1 MNEILDTLQPQEV
14 FAQFKPI
21 LAIPRPS
28 KKESKISQ
36 YLYDWGT
43 SRGLETIKDEAM
55 NIIIRKPA
63 SKGMEDR
70 KTVCLQ
76 AHMDMVCE
84 KNSDKVFN
92 FETDAIETFV
102 EDGWLKAK
110 GTTLGADDGIGVA
123 TALAI
128 LDSKTIVHPELE
140 CLFTVDEETGLTG
153 AMALS
158 ADALKSSI
166 LINLDSEDEGEM
178 FIGCAGGVD
187 TLGFMPIQRENACN
201 HGIPYLLTVK
211 GLKGGH
217 SGDDINKGLG
227 CANKILNRILWIIN
241 NQCKFRLAEI
251 DGGNLRNA
259 IAREAKAHIMINPD
273 FENQMLEFIKTF
285 TQNVKYELR
294 TTEPSLEITI
304 EKTERPQ
311 TVIVRDD
318 VDKLLNLLY
327 AIPHGVLAMS
337 REIPNFV
344 ETSTNLASVK
354 SKDNI
359 IEIVTS
365 QRSSVESALDA
376 AKTRVEACMLMA
388 GCEVKHTDG
397 YPGWAPNTDSEILSV
412 VVASYERLFGKKPI
426 VRAIHAGLECGL
438 IGKKYPNMDMISYG
452 PTLRGVHSPD
462 ERMDIK
468 TLEMFWQHTLDIL
481 KNIPKK

>member
-14 FAQFKPI
+14 FKQFKPI
-21 LAIPRPS
+21 LSVPRPS
-28 KKESKISQ
+28 KKEAKISQ
-36 YLYDWGT
+36 YLYDWGIA
-43 SRGLETIKDEAM
+43 RGLETIKDEVG

-63 SKGMEDR
+63 TEGMEDR

-84 KNSDKVFN
+84 KNSDKEFD
-92 FETDAIETFV
+92 FETDAIETYV

-123 TALAI
+123 AALAV

-140 CLFTVDEETGLTG
+140 CLFTIDEETGLTG
-153 AMALS
+153 AEALS
-158 ADALKSSI
+158 DKALKSSI

-187 TLGFMPIQRENACN
+187 TLGYMPVKREPACQN
-201 HGIPYLLTVK
+201 PVPYIIEIK

-227 CANKILNRILWIIN
+227 CANKILNRILWKIN
-241 NQCKFRLAEI
+241 QNCRMRLCDI
-251 DGGNLRNA
+251 QGGNLRNA
-259 IAREAKAHIMINPD
+259 ITREAFAVFMIKPE
-273 FENQMLEFIKTF
+273 FEQTMLDLVSQF
-285 TQNVKYELR
+285 TEQIKYELR
-294 TTEPSLEITI
+294 TTEPSLEVVLK
-304 EKTERPQ
+304 KTSRPELM
-311 TVIVRDD
+311 IAREDA
-318 VDKLLNLLY
+318 DKLFNLLY
-327 AIPHGVLAMS
+327 AVPHGVLAMS

-354 SKDNI
+354 LTGGEI
-359 IEIVTS
+359 RIVTS
-365 QRSSVESALDA
+365 QRSSVDSVLDA
-376 AKTRVEACMLMA
+376 AKSRVEACLLMA
-388 GCEVKHTDG
+388 GCRVEHTDG

-412 VVASYERLFGKKPI
+412 VVQSYERLFKKKPI

-438 IGKKYPNMDMISYG
+438 IGKKYPAMDMISYG

-468 TLEMFWQHTLDIL
+468 TLQMFWEHTLDVL
-481 KNIPKK
+481 KNIPKR

>member
-21 LAIPRPS
+21 LSVPRPS
-28 KKESKISQ
+28 KNEAKISQ
-36 YLYDWGT
+36 YLYDWGKT
-43 SRGLETIKDEAM
+43 RGLETVRDEAG
-55 NIIIRKPA
+55 NVIIRKKA
-63 SKGMEDR
+63 TSGMEDR
-70 KTVCLQ
+70 KSVCLQ

-84 KNSDKVFN
+84 KNGDKDFD
-92 FETDAIETFV
+92 FLTDAIEVKV
-102 EDGWLKAK
+102 EDGWLKAN

-128 LDSKTIVHPELE
+128 LDSKTIAHGDLE

-158 ADALKSSI
+158 DKVLKSNI

-187 TLGFMPIQRENACN
+187 TLGFVPIEKEPACQ
-201 HGIPYLLTVK
+201 HGLPYMIEVK

-227 CANKILNRILWIIN
+227 CANKILNRLLWKIN
-241 NQCKFRLAEI
+241 RECKMRLADI
-251 DGGNLRNA
+251 NSGNLRNA

-273 FENQMLEFIKTF
+273 FEEKMLQITDEFTKA
-285 TQNVKYELR
+285 VKYEFR
-294 TTEPSLEITI
+294 STEPSLEVNIF
-304 EKTERPQ
+304 KAERPEC
-311 TVIVRDD
+311 VIKRED
-318 VDKLLNLLY
+318 VTKLFDVLY

-337 REIPNFV
+337 REIPGFV

-354 SKDNI
+354 VVDNEI
-359 IEIVTS
+359 HIVTS
-365 QRSSVESALDA
+365 QRSSVESSLDA
-376 AKTRVEACMLMA
+376 AKSRVEACMLLA
-388 GCEVKHTDG
+388 GCRVEHTDG
-397 YPGWAPNTDSEILSV
+397 YPGWSPNTDSEILSV
-412 VVASYERLFGKKPI
+412 VVASYERLFGKKPV

-468 TLEMFWQHTLDIL
+468 TLQMFWDHTLDIL